1 VVVPRI
7 RPGPAIPAFSL
18 LLAGILCL
26 GFVPAG
32 ARDALR
38 GPESSTAVGAGIF
51 RSFEIRAAPLRVNR
65 NWVRVRAAMDAE
77 RAAFKSCMAD
87 AAACATPVLKSW
99 RQLVV
104 SVAGLD
110 RRGTLVTVNRFFNS
124 WRYRDDGALRGAVD
138 HWASP
143 SEFMSASGDCEDYAI
158 AKYFALG
165 LFGFEVAELRL
176 VAVADRIRGG
186 QHAVLAVYRGDDI
199 LILDNVTDRIL
210 SHRALA
216 HYVPLRSWS
225 GNASWAHISASRLRP
240 AEPQSQ
246 SRLR

>member
-1 VVVPRI
+1 MVVQRI
-7 RPGPAIPAFSL
+7 RPGPAISL

-26 GFVPAG
+26 GASPAA
-32 ARDALR
+32 ARDTAR
-38 GPESSTAVGAGIF
+38 GPDSSTAIGAGIF

-65 NWVRVRAAMDAE
+65 NWTRVRAAMDAE
-77 RAAFKSCMAD
+77 RAAFAGCMAD

-99 RQLVV
+99 RQLVN

-110 RRGTLVTVNRFFNS
+110 RRATLATVNRFFNG
-124 WRYRDDGALRGAVD
+124 WRYRDDGGSRGGGD
-138 HWASP
+138 YWASP

-165 LFGFEVAELRL
+165 LFGFDVAELRL
-176 VAVADRIRGG
+176 VAVADRIKGG
-186 QHAVLAVYRGDDI
+186 QHAVLAVYDGDDI

-216 HYVPLRSWS
+216 HYVALRSWS
-225 GNASWAHISASRLRP
+225 GNTSWAHISASRLKR

-246 SRLR
+246 SLLR